1 MFMHNA
7 YDAYTNAYA
16 VIIGQTLRA
25 GLALTST
32 GDGGYWALFSRRWVA
47 DMCLFIWPHLWKESE
62 IEIWIVARTTV
73 CVCVCYVPKFP
84 DN

>member
-32 GDGGYWALFSRRWVA
+32 GDGGY
-47 DMCLFIWPHLWKESE
+47 
-62 IEIWIVARTTV
+62 
-73 CVCVCYVPKFP
+73 
-84 DN
+84 